1 MANLSFLKRFRWRRR
16 ASSPAAET
24 QVSTERKSLAGP
36 GAASSPIAAG
46 QTPPAPLPEPTP
58 PVFDVFVIDS
68 GWNVPAHHVL
78 KAERVLFSQF
88 LKQHNLYVLDKEQSQ
103 AFLREHPNLIGK
115 DPIVAIVDKESME
128 KGNSAGFGA
137 RLELGLVKD
146 RDRVVWLL
154 KMILRI
160 VNNRRACLNLT
171 RTIRAATHKEGFK
184 GAVEIIMESIG
195 QHGPGGGGGH

>member
-1 MANLSFLKRFRWRRR
+1 M
-16 ASSPAAET
+16 PAA
-24 QVSTERKSLAGP
+24 
-36 GAASSPIAAG
+36 GAVK
-46 QTPPAPLPEPTP
+46 LPEPEP
-58 PVFDVFVIDS
+58 PVFDVYVIDS

-88 LKQHNLYVLDKEQSQ
+88 LKQHRLYVLTKEQSQ
-103 AFLREHPNLIGK
+103 EFLRENPSLIGK
-115 DPIVAIVDKESME
+115 DPIVAIVDKESLV
-128 KGNSAGFGA
+128 KGNPAGFGA

-171 RTIRAATHKEGFK
+171 RTIRDATHKEGFK